1 MKAVP
6 GGCQCKNKPVAVAGC
21 RCGQRI
27 AVQKQ
32 LQLNSV
38 CQVAPGCIAV
48 RIEPGKSCGCGQ
60 QSPASQAGCRCCK
73 QAAAPQSGCGC
84 GKKAAVAIQSGCSC
98 GKKKAVAIQ
107 SGCGCGK
114 KAAVAIQSGC
124 SCGKKKAAA
133 IQSGCGCG
141 KKAAVATQSGCSCGK
156 KQAAAT
162 PSGCGCGQQKAA
174 ASKSGCGCG
183 KKAAAPKPGCK
194 CGGAR
199 VESVRILE
207 SPLRIRLR
215 GNLDSST
222 LQRVKKIELVRPA
235 IRKDVGCEKCR
246 AKQLKDLT
254 KVDEECLECLERKL
268 LSDGELAVGILVP
281 EKPKSAP
288 KAKARSL

>member
-73 QAAAPQSGCGC
+73 QAAAP
-84 GKKAAVAIQSGCSC
+84 
-98 GKKKAVAIQ
+98 Q